1 MRDAQDKRMNTPEN
15 RAIHERFVREVIEQ
29 GQLERIDDL
38 VSENAMSH
46 SPMPGQA
53 PGREGL
59 KHSFRQ
65 FHAAFGNRRVE
76 IRDVIAEGDKVV
88 GYFTVSAVHQ
98 GDFMGIPAT
107 GENIQYDEMAIVRIE
122 GGKITEH
129 WAVADTFA
137 MLQKIG
143 ATKRVEPVVDTHPN
157 LIPIAQAQV
166 IKQFFDEYAERF
178 NRSLAGEHIEARDV
192 AGSFAEHFVEASPAG
207 VNGGKNGMLFRWL
220 IPAGMAHY
228 KKIGTT
234 RMNIDN
240 VDVETIDPMHALA
253 KVHWD
258 SSYEKDGKSEH
269 IEFDVTYLL
278 HFEGAKPKIF
288 AYITGDEAK
297 ILREHGLS

>member
-1 MRDAQDKRMNTPEN
+1 MDSQEN
-15 RAIHERFVREVIEQ
+15 RAIYERFVREVIEQ
-29 GQLERIDDL
+29 GHVERIDEL
-38 VSENAMSH
+38 VAEDVVSH
-46 SPMPGQA
+46 SPVPGQT

-59 KHSFRQ
+59 KHSFRL
-65 FHAAFGNRRVE
+65 FHAAFADLRIE
-76 IRDVIAEGDKVV
+76 TRDVITEGEKVV
-88 GYFTVSAVHQ
+88 GYFTVSGMHQ

-107 GENIQYDEMAIVRIE
+107 GENIQYDEMAIVRID
-122 GGKITEH
+122 GGKIAEH
-129 WAVADTFA
+129 WSVADTYA
-137 MLQKIG
+137 MLQKIS
-143 ATKRVEPVVDTHPN
+143 ATKKVEPAIDTHPN

-178 NRSLAGEHIEARDV
+178 NRSLAGEHVEARDV
-192 AGSFAEHFVEASPAG
+192 AGSFADHFVEASPAG

-234 RMNIDN
+234 SMNIEN

-258 SSYEKDGKSEH
+258 SSYEKDGKSDR

-288 AYITGDEAK
+288 AYITGDEER
-297 ILREHGLS
+297 ILKEHGLS

>member
-1 MRDAQDKRMNTPEN
+1 MDIQEN
-15 RAIHERFVREVIEQ
+15 RAIYERFVREVIEQ
-29 GQLERIDDL
+29 GHVELIDEL
-38 VSENAMSH
+38 VSENVVSH
-46 SPMPGQA
+46 SPMPGQT

-65 FHAAFGNRRVE
+65 FHAAFANLRIE
-76 IRDVIAEGDKVV
+76 IRDVIAEGEKVV
-88 GYFTVSAVHQ
+88 GYFTVSGVHH

-107 GENIQYDEMAIVRIE
+107 GENIQYDEMAIVRID
-122 GGKITEH
+122 GGKIAEH
-129 WAVADTFA
+129 WSVADTFA

-143 ATKRVEPVVDTHPN
+143 ATKKVEPEYDTHPN

-166 IKQFFDEYAERF
+166 IKQFFSEYAERF
-178 NRSLAGEHIEARDV
+178 NRSLAGEHVEARDV
-192 AGSFAEHFVEASPAG
+192 ATSFADHFVEASPAG

-234 RMNIDN
+234 SMTIEN
-240 VDVETIDPMHALA
+240 VEVETIDPMHAMA

-258 SSYEKDGKSEH
+258 SSYEKDGKSDH

-288 AYITGDEAK
+288 AYITGDEEK
-297 ILREHGLS
+297 VLKEHGLS